1 MKISVQKIGEA
12 QWPCAI
18 ATDETLPLLRAYCSF
33 GDEQSLRV
41 GSTVEVRPE
50 HLTED
55 QSEMAAAVIEE
66 LERRAKEPQDDVW

>member
-1 MKISVQKIGEA
+1 MKIPVRKIGGA

-18 ATDETLPLLRAYCSF
+18 ATDETLPLLRAYYSF
-33 GDEQSLRV
+33 GDKQSLRV
-41 GSTVEVRPE
+41 GSAVEVRPE

-55 QSEMAAAVIEE
+55 QSEMAAEVIEE